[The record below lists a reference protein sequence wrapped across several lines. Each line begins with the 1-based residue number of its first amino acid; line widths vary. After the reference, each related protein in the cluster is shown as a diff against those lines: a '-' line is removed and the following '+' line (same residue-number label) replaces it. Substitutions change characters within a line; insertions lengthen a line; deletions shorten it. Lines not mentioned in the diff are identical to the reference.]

1 MIMIIQKGGPRRN
14 ASLVGQNQGQ
24 RMWYAIKSNVPDYSM
39 DKDKYQEE
47 SRQRKTIKYL
57 RESCYHHIKCFATN
71 PLATL
76 IKK

>member
-1 MIMIIQKGGPRRN
+1 MRVQKSGQRRN

-24 RMWYAIKSNVPDYSM
+24 WMWYAIKSNVPDYSM
-39 DKDKYQEE
+39 AKDKYQEE
-47 SRQRKTIKYL
+47 TRQRKTRKYL